1 MRKYLMVLM
10 FFFLFVISTGCAT
23 VGPTPEQQKAAQ
35 YVANFSYTPS
45 AQETPDSAGVTFT
58 VGDLTYNYHPKSDY
72 ITWYTSAQLAKLT
85 EAVKQDLS
93 KLLAAK
99 GFSVRGPFE
108 SYDLIPFQDKKAI
121 DLWLIPTLELSVTGK
136 NTKHDYAN
144 FMLTS
149 YLDTGD
155 VEVTGVIILG
165 LKEIVTRELLWSK
178 SIPIKKFEFSFAA
191 RYPINSPSSAWYDA
205 VMNELAKGLEK
216 QYPELLAAVLKNI
229 DPEEMRIIKKQA
241 QELRSKKG
249 Y

>member
-1 MRKYLMVLM
+1 MIKKYLM
-10 FFFLFVISTGCAT
+10 FLVCSFLSVISTGCAT
-23 VGPTPEQQKAAQ
+23 VAPTPAQQKAAQ

-58 VGDLTYNYHPKSDY
+58 VGGLTYNFHPKSDY
-72 ITWYTSAQLAKLT
+72 IAWYTSPQLAKLP

-121 DLWLIPTLELSVTGK
+121 DLWLIPTLELSVAGK

-155 VEVTGVIILG
+155 VEVTGVIILE

-178 SIPIKKFEFSFAA
+178 SIPIKKFEFSFAV
-191 RYPINSPSSAWYDA
+191 RYPINSPSGWFDA
-205 VMNELAKGLEK
+205 VMNELVKGIEQ
-216 QYPELLAAVLKNI
+216 QYSELLATVLKHI
-229 DPEEMRIIKKQA
+229 DPEEMRIIKKQC